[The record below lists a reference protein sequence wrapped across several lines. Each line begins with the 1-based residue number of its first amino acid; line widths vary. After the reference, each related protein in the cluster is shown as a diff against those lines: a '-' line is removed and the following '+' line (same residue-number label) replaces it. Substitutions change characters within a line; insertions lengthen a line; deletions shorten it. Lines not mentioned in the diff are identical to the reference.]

1 MFETIFSFIAES
13 ERVIFRFLPN
23 LQRFNKITKCVNEYI
38 YMFINVYVIYVYV
51 YIHMLYILYKCIYM
65 SVIIIIEYSRPVTVM
80 CYITYIYIYMCLML
94 MYLSNIFCLLCF
106 VTFLCYFWCRW
117 WFCYC
122 FVIVLFT
129 PILHFVNL
137 IMVQFC
143 YMANKIFCK
152 DKFLSRINNKNTR
165 LTQFIPVLRFI

>member
-1 MFETIFSFIAES
+1 
-13 ERVIFRFLPN
+13 
-23 LQRFNKITKCVNEYI
+23 
-38 YMFINVYVIYVYV
+38 
-51 YIHMLYILYKCIYM
+51 
-65 SVIIIIEYSRPVTVM
+65 
-80 CYITYIYIYMCLML
+80 MCLML

-106 VTFLCYFWCRW
+106 VTFLYYFWCRW

-152 DKFLSRINNKNTR
+152 GEFLSRINNKNTR
-165 LTQFIPVLRFI
+165 LTQFIPLLRFIEKPVICLTLLICFLCSKLTLKAPKLHEVAFIWYLSFCWFFLLIAVSWCWSIFCFPVLYFNHVCALWELLAISCVEKLRK